1 MTMLTHPGSRFKP
14 ASHRSGRRAPTT
26 TANLAMLKL
35 ICLRAIGPLLTAVA
49 IAGVIVLK
57 AAVFLS
63 RVSH

>member
-1 MTMLTHPGSRFKP
+1 MMLTHPGSRFKP

-26 TANLAMLKL
+26 TNLAMLKL
-35 ICLRAIGPLLTAVA
+35 ICLRAIGPLLRGVA

-57 AAVFLS
+57 AAIFLS